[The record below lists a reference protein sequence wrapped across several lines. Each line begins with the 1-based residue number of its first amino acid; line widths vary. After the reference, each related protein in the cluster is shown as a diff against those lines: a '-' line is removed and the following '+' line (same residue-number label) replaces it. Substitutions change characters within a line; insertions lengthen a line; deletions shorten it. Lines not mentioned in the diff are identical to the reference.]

1 MDHEASQDAG
11 PLDEVMKILR
21 TGIGS
26 LSEKAGAHG
35 VDKSG
40 EPASPIQDHCLGS
53 AGLLKPLTSKQRHT
67 IRKMAIDTLAAARTN
82 PDTCSRPPFDIG
94 AGPGVSVPAVK
105 CTVSLTAIEHD
116 GDWMPRDV
124 MTDCLGAWHTG
135 LDVTCITD
143 DILAPRFRRFV
154 NEDFI
159 HEQYRLPGQASTVVQ
174 ISCLLKLSN
183 GDPVQVDTVAV
194 VVPVDVAPMGRS
206 GVFFG
211 QRGLIDS
218 VRCSFVPAVVPAA
231 EGLGAK
237 EDGWGR
243 IQIETYVGLD
253 GTVHSCRE

>member
-26 LSEKAGAHG
+26 LSEKASAHEA
-35 VDKSG
+35 DASG
-40 EPASPIQDHCLGS
+40 EPARLIQHHCLGS
-53 AGLLKPLTSKQRHT
+53 AGLLKSLTSTQRHK

-82 PDTCSRPPFDIG
+82 PDFAIG
-94 AGPGVSVPAVK
+94 AGSGVSVPTVK
-105 CTVSLTAIEHD
+105 CTMSLTAIEHD
-116 GDWMPRDV
+116 DDWMPQDV

-211 QRGLIDS
+211 QRGLVDS